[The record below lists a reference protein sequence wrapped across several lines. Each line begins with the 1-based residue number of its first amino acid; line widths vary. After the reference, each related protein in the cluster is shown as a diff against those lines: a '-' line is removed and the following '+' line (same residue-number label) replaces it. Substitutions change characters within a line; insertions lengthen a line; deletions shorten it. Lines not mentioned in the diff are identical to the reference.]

1 MENIDYLGK
10 RLSEKSNISKLDAI
24 RLIKLSIRD
33 EFGSFKPL
41 NEINL
46 DDLKIVIQNS
56 LVFRLN
62 DFGVSNPGDILDYL
76 LKEIITNQIP
86 LT

>member
-1 MENIDYLGK
+1 MEIVDYLGK
-10 RLSEKSNISKLDAI
+10 KLSEKSNISKFDAI
-24 RLIKLSIRD
+24 GLIKLAIRD

-41 NEINL
+41 NETNL
-46 DDLKIVIQNS
+46 DDLKIMIQNS

-62 DFGVSNPGDILDYL
+62 DFGVSNPGDIIDFL
-76 LKEIITNQIP
+76 LKEIISNQIP